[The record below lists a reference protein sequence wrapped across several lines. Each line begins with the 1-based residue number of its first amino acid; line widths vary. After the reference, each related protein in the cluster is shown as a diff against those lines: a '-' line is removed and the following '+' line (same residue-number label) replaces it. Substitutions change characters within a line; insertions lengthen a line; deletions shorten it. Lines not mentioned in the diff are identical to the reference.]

1 MQSIANNPAL
11 RCHVDTQVSFF
22 TELAH
27 RSLDSAR
34 QLSELNLRLGQQ
46 LMEESIATCRQ
57 MLSCSDPYQVGTL
70 AFKRV
75 EPLAQHLR
83 AYQQQLMSLVAGAQA
98 GLTQAAETHIPEA
111 GRSAA
116 AIADDMARRS
126 LDAGASFASLQGLPG
141 EAARWNGPNGSQ
153 QKPS

>member
-1 MQSIANNPAL
+1 MQTLANNPAL
-11 RCHVDTQVSFF
+11 RSHFETQVNFF

-27 RSLDSAR
+27 RSFDSAR
-34 QLSELNLRLGQQ
+34 KLSELNLRLGQQ
-46 LMEESIATCRQ
+46 LLEESIDTSRQ
-57 MLSCSDPYQVGTL
+57 MLACTDPYQVSTL
-70 AFKRV
+70 ALRQV

-83 AYQQQLMSLVAGAQA
+83 AYQQQLMALVAGAQA

-126 LDAGASFASLQGLPG
+126 FDAGAAAFASMQRPTGAPH
-141 EAARWNGPNGSQ
+141 
-153 QKPS
+153 

>member
-1 MQSIANNPAL
+1 MQQHANNPAL
-11 RCHVDTQVSFF
+11 RSHFETQVNFF

-27 RSLDSAR
+27 RAFDSAR
-34 QLSELNLRLGQQ
+34 KLSELNLRLGQQ
-46 LMEESIATCRQ
+46 LMEESLATSRQ
-57 MLSCSDPYQVGTL
+57 MLSCADPFQMSTL
-70 AFKRV
+70 ALRQV
-75 EPLAQHLR
+75 EPVGQHLR

-116 AIADDMARRS
+116 AIADELARRS
-126 LDAGASFASLQGLPG
+126 LEAGASFASMQRPSGEPG
-141 EAARWNGPNGSQ
+141 RWNGPNGGQ